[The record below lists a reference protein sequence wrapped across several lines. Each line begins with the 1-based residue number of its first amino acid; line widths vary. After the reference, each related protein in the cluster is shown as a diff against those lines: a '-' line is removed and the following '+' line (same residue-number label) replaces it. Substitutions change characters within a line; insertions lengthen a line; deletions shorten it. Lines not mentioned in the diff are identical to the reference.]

1 MDDAAEAVDAG
12 RLDVKKYLLFDL
24 DGTLT
29 DPKTG
34 ICTCVQYALSAFGI
48 EEPDLDKLEPFIGPP
63 LKDSFMK
70 FYDFTEQQAEAAI
83 EKYRERFADVG
94 LFENELYPGIPQ
106 MLRALNAEGM
116 VLAVASSKPTVYV
129 RRILEHFK
137 IERCFKAV
145 VGSELDGRRV
155 NKDEVVQEALRQL
168 FGDKTVDLSQVYMVG
183 DRCFDAEGAHKA
195 GVESVGVTYG
205 YGSMEE
211 LKEAK
216 SDYIVRSVEELR
228 AFLLRGTD
236 DMQQKTGLQK
246 AGQIVL
252 PCLIFFLVKV
262 LAFYLAQVLFL
273 GLANLGVGGEFLV
286 RYSASG
292 APEEFTGN
300 AKALLSA
307 LSVAAGAAAVYGI
320 TARRALAAT
329 AEDMFLLHL
338 KKEPKLNYALLAA
351 AAAAMALGLNIL
363 AELVS
368 ASDVSDA
375 YSAVAK
381 QQYSVSLPVGL
392 LCYGVV
398 SPIAEELL
406 FRGIIYGYL
415 RRMIRLLPAAGVSAA
430 IFGFYHGNMVQGIYA
445 FIMGCLIAY
454 AYEYFGDFRA
464 AVGVHMEANILV
476 YVLSCAGFAVS
487 GAAGVTACAA
497 CLVCAVGSIF
507 LLHRQRRVYV

>member
-1 MDDAAEAVDAG
+1 M
-12 RLDVKKYLLFDL
+12 KKYLLFDL
-24 DGTLT
+24 DGTLS
-29 DPKTG
+29 DPKLG
-34 ICTCVQYALSAFGI
+34 ICTCVQYALSSFGI

-70 FYDFTEQQAEAAI
+70 YYHFTQEQAEAAI

-94 LFENELYPGIPQ
+94 LFENELYPGITR
-106 MLRALNAEGM
+106 MLRMLNAGGM

-137 IERCFKAV
+137 IERYFKAV

-168 FGDKTVDLSQVYMVG
+168 FGDKPADLSQVYMIG
-183 DRCFDAEGAHKA
+183 DRCFDVEGARKI

-205 YGSMEE
+205 YGGMEE

-216 SDYIVRSVEELR
+216 ADYIVRSVEELQ

-246 AGQIVL
+246 IWEIVF
-252 PCLIFFLVKV
+252 PCLMFFLVRGMV
-262 LAFYLAQVLFL
+262 FYLAQMIIL
-273 GLANLGVGGEFLV
+273 GLANLGICSDFLV
-286 RYSASG
+286 LYDGAG
-292 APEEFTGN
+292 APQAFTGN
-300 AKALLSA
+300 AAAIISA
-307 LSVAAGAAAVYGI
+307 LGFAAGAGVVYGI
-320 TARRALAAT
+320 AAKKALAEA

-338 KKEPKLNYALLAA
+338 KREPRQNCVLMAA
-351 AAAAMALGLNIL
+351 AAAGMALGLNIL

-368 ASDVSDA
+368 AAEVSDA
-375 YSAVAK
+375 YSVVARQQQSASLAVG
-381 QQYSVSLPVGL
+381 V

-398 SPIAEELL
+398 APVAEELL

-415 RRMIRLLPAAGVSAA
+415 RRMVRLILAVGISSAL
-430 IFGFYHGNMVQGIYA
+430 FGFYHGNIVQGVYA
-445 FIMGCLIAY
+445 FVMGCLIAY

-464 AVGVHMEANILV
+464 AVGIHMGVNILV
-476 YVLSCAGFAVS
+476 YILSHVGFALS
-487 GAAGVTACAA
+487 GAAGGIACSACLACAA
-497 CLVCAVGSIF
+497 GSLY
-507 LLHRQRRVYV
+507 LLHRQKKVYG